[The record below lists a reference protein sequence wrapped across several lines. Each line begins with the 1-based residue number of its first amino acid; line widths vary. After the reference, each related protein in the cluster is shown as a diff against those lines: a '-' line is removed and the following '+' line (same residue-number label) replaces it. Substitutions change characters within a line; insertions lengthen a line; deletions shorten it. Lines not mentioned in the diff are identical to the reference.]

1 LQSTFPT
8 SAGPGIGAKVVIVI
22 PVLVRGTRRQRITRP
37 HTSQKHGNRQ
47 ADGGGQVS
55 NMGSPLGSGLTPS
68 DKDWQSILKA
78 QPHEWKDLFVNQT
91 NYAALTKAGHA
102 TRFGPD

>member
-1 LQSTFPT
+1 MQSTFPT

-55 NMGSPLGSGLTPS
+55 NMGSPLGSGLGPS
-68 DKDWQSILKA
+68 DKDRQLFLKA
-78 QPHEWKDLFVNQT
+78 QPCERKDFLANQT
-91 NYAALTKAGHA
+91 NFAALTIAGHA
-102 TRFGPD
+102 TRL